1 MELNDSFYQ
10 TASQLPPDEIEQVL
24 RKILPPARLAMLMDG
39 TLFRISEYGAGLFRI
54 QTVLSEA
61 GIPEDDP
68 RTRMFNGLLGWL
80 IDPAIP
86 NRLRAIAHK
95 QDTIMSQVGAVKTY
109 DEQGRKA
116 WWVPLSV
123 TGAFERR
130 AWDWFAEFEQA
141 RDRLLL
147 DPYPEVYR
155 ASRERVLHSAEA
167 AWDDLHRL
175 GKTSGM
181 KADYLRQAEAIF
193 TQRFPDPERI
203 RTRIRLAFMPCQ
215 APLPE
220 RLEHI
225 YRRLEE
231 KQHEKEAAE
240 VEAIRVR
247 TQKEATQL
255 RLLELDRELKLAERD
270 HLRAEQETRQR
281 LVREA
286 VQPEIE
292 QAQQVVL
299 QVQSRVMRLCQD
311 ILNKV
316 QQGLPVSP
324 ATRRSWNKTFKE
336 LSALTPDH
344 PHLMEALKSMKDI
357 AQETKAASP
366 RAVDN
371 ASRMIGEALT
381 QIERRAA
388 VTLNAEA
395 LWQLLQAGQAEEAL
409 AQLGSIRG
417 QLTGKLD
424 EVESLYELMT
434 ELGAQAADE
443 PEEEPEDEATVP
455 VMAEPAEASAPLLGM
470 NG

>member
-10 TASQLPPDEIEQVL
+10 AASQLPPEEIEQYL

-39 TLFRISEYGAGLFRI
+39 TLFRFSEHGSNLFRI
-54 QTVLSEA
+54 QTVLQEA

-95 QDTIMSQVGAVKTY
+95 QDTILSQVGAVKTY

-116 WWVPLSV
+116 WWVPLPV
-123 TGAFERR
+123 TGTFERR
-130 AWDWFAEFEQA
+130 AWDWLAEFEQT
-141 RDRLLL
+141 RDQLLV
-147 DPYPEVYR
+147 DPYPEVYH

-175 GKTSGM
+175 GKTSGG
-181 KADYLRQAEAIF
+181 KDDYLRQAEAIF
-193 TQRFPDPERI
+193 TQRFPSPEQI
-203 RTRIRLAFMPCQ
+203 RARIRLAFVPCQ

-225 YRRLEE
+225 YRKLEE
-231 KQHEKEAAE
+231 KQREKEAAE
-240 VEAIRVR
+240 VESIRLR
-247 TQKEATQL
+247 TQKEVKQL
-255 RLLELDRELKLAERD
+255 QLLELDRELKQAERD
-270 HLRAEQETRQR
+270 RLKVEHETRQR

-357 AQETKAASP
+357 SQETKAVGP
-366 RAVDN
+366 RAVAN

-409 AQLGSIRG
+409 SQLERIRG

-434 ELGAQAADE
+434 ELGAQAADDDSDMDVA
-443 PEEEPEDEATVP
+443 EERSMEE
-455 VMAEPAEASAPLLGM
+455 EPAEASAEVGT
-470 NG
+470 NA